1 MNNTLIL
8 TGGDLRP
15 EFVKDYMKDK
25 KFDIIIA
32 VDGGLSIADKANVKP
47 NYIVGD
53 FDTVNS
59 ILLYKYEKMED
70 VEIIRYKPE
79 KDATDTGLAIQKAI
93 KENSFSI
100 HILGATGTRF
110 DHTIAN
116 ILLLQPASEV
126 GIDAMIVN
134 EKNRIRL
141 LGYKRKKITLTK
153 KDNIYKYVSLIPL
166 SEKVTGITTKG
177 MKYNISNYDFY
188 LDKEISMGVSNE
200 IEDEVAEISVV
211 NGKLLLIEAND

>member
-1 MNNTLIL
+1 MNNTLII

-15 EFVKDYMKDK
+15 EFVKEYMKDK
-25 KFDIIIA
+25 KIDIIIA
-32 VDGGLSIADKANVKP
+32 VDGGLTVADMADIKP
-47 NYIVGD
+47 DYIIGD

-59 ILLYKYEKMED
+59 ILLFKYENMED
-70 VEIIRYKPE
+70 VKIIRYKPE
-79 KDATDTGLAIQKAI
+79 KDSTDTGLAIQKAI
-93 KENSFSI
+93 EKNSFSI

-110 DHTIAN
+110 DHTISN
-116 ILLLQPASEV
+116 ILLLQTTSEA

-134 EKNRIRL
+134 ENNRIRL
-141 LGYKRKKITLTK
+141 LGYKRKIITLTK
-153 KDNIYKYVSLIPL
+153 KDSNYKYVSLIPL

-188 LDKEISMGVSNE
+188 IDKEISMGVSNE

-211 NGKLLLIEAND
+211 SGKLLLVESND

>member
-15 EFVKDYMKDK
+15 EFVKEYMKGK
-25 KFDIIIA
+25 KFDIVIA
-32 VDGGLSIADKANVKP
+32 VDGGLTVADKANVKP
-47 NYIVGD
+47 DYIVGD

-59 ILLYKYEKMED
+59 ILLYKYEKMEE
-70 VEIIRYKPE
+70 VKILRYKPE

-93 KENSFSI
+93 EENSFSI

-110 DHTIAN
+110 DHTISN

-126 GIDAMIVN
+126 GVDAIIVN
-134 EKNRIRL
+134 ENNRIRL
-141 LGYKRKKITLTK
+141 LGYKRKRITLTK

-188 LDKEISMGVSNE
+188 IDKEISMGVSNE
-200 IEDEVAEISVV
+200 IEDEVAEISVMS
-211 NGKLLLIEAND
+211 GKLLLVESND

>member
-1 MNNTLIL
+1 MNNTLII

-15 EFVKDYMKDK
+15 EFVKEYMKGK
-25 KFDIIIA
+25 NFDIIIA
-32 VDGGLSIADKANVKP
+32 VDGGLTVADKADVKP
-47 NYIVGD
+47 DYIVGD

-70 VEIIRYKPE
+70 IKVIRYKPE

-93 KENSFSI
+93 EENSFSI

-110 DHTIAN
+110 DHTISN
-116 ILLLQPASEV
+116 ILLLQPASEA

-134 EKNRIRL
+134 ENNRIRL

-153 KDNIYKYVSLIPL
+153 KNNNYKYVSLIPL

-188 LDKEISMGVSNE
+188 IDKEISMGVSNE
-200 IEDEVAEISVV
+200 IEDEVAEITVV
-211 NGKLLLIEAND
+211 SGKLLLVESND

>member
-15 EFVKDYMKDK
+15 EFVKEYIKDK

-32 VDGGLSIADKANVKP
+32 VDGGLAVADKADVKP
-47 NYIVGD
+47 DYIVGD

-59 ILLYKYEKMED
+59 ILLYKYEKMEE
-70 VEIIRYKPE
+70 VKILRYKPE

-93 KENSFSI
+93 EENSFSI

-110 DHTIAN
+110 DHTISN
-116 ILLLQPASEV
+116 ILLLQPASEA

-141 LGYKRKKITLTK
+141 LGYKRKRITLNK
-153 KDNIYKYVSLIPL
+153 KDNNYKYVSLIPL

-188 LDKEISMGVSNE
+188 IDKEISMGVSNE
-200 IEDEVAEISVV
+200 IEDEVAEISVMS
-211 NGKLLLIEAND
+211 GKLLLVESND

>member
-15 EFVKDYMKDK
+15 EFVKEYMKGK
-25 KFDIIIA
+25 NFDIIIA
-32 VDGGLSIADKANVKP
+32 VDGGLTVADKANVKP
-47 NYIVGD
+47 DYIVGD

-70 VEIIRYKPE
+70 IKVIRYKPE

-93 KENSFSI
+93 EENSFSI

-110 DHTIAN
+110 DHTISN
-116 ILLLQPASEV
+116 ILLLQPASEA

-134 EKNRIRL
+134 ENNRIRL

-153 KDNIYKYVSLIPL
+153 KNNNYKYVSLIPL

-188 LDKEISMGVSNE
+188 IDKEISMGVSNE
-200 IEDEVAEISVV
+200 IEDEVAEITVV
-211 NGKLLLIEAND
+211 SGKLLLVESND

>member
-8 TGGDLRP
+8 TGGDLRT
-15 EFVKDYMKDK
+15 EFVKEYMKGK
-25 KFDIIIA
+25 KFDIVIA
-32 VDGGLSIADKANVKP
+32 VDGGLTVADKANVKP
-47 NYIVGD
+47 DYIVGD

-59 ILLYKYEKMED
+59 ILLYKYEKMEE
-70 VEIIRYKPE
+70 VKILRYKPE

-93 KENSFSI
+93 EENSFSI

-110 DHTIAN
+110 DHTISN
-116 ILLLQPASEV
+116 ILLLQPASEA

-134 EKNRIRL
+134 ENNRIRL
-141 LGYKRKKITLTK
+141 LGYKRKRITLTK
-153 KDNIYKYVSLIPL
+153 KDNNYKYVSLIPL

-188 LDKEISMGVSNE
+188 IDKEISMGVSNE
-200 IEDEVAEISVV
+200 IEDEVAEITVV
-211 NGKLLLIEAND
+211 SGKLLLVESND